1 MYKNCGHAIVLHKR
15 NCLSKAVEIEDD
27 ISGCAGAQYY
37 NGLILGT
44 YVGWAEI
51 HCQCSRLKDSRDRAD
66 RLKKHFS
73 TA

>member
-51 HCQCSRLKDSRDRAD
+51 HCNSSAVLLTSAAGSKTVEIEQIG
-66 RLKKHFS
+66 
-73 TA
+73 